1 MPFETSLSFRGLNT
15 SPNNLGAGS
24 EGALVEADN
33 VVIRF
38 PDVLEPRR
46 GQEEVTGVVDAPISM
61 IAFRGSDVGYQ
72 VTTET
77 AHGYTNGQ
85 SVLVSGPDLSPYTI
99 TVTSVSSPTVFNVI
113 TAVWPGDPA
122 WAGSAYVSNYDTTYP
137 QTALVAFPT
146 SQVTFF
152 DNETFVHSESLAKIK
167 VVGAQTLTGDYTA
180 AKPDGY
186 PAYRLKTAVNGRHLH
201 ATTDK
206 GVVVIESAD
215 TVTPR
220 VSGIQAP
227 TLPIGTVIADTGSPI
242 PPGWLADGESVA
254 YRVVFGF
261 KDENDVIHLG
271 PPSERIIVTNTTGS
285 LGNVYLGVLLITAPV
300 DANGDLIPGLFVQ
313 FYRSA
318 IVTSP
323 TLPTELL
330 QLATEV
336 NVDTTEY
343 TRDSEF
349 FTTDIA
355 PPQFVAAQLPLYTND
370 EQEGATQANSPAP
383 YATDLASWSQR
394 LWYANTRQ
402 PDSLAVQLLGVGGGG
417 NVNLDATGLRIGDT
431 ITIDTGA
438 TSVTLTASTAT
449 DSNAQTF
456 QVYSAGTPAE
466 NISRTLEQL
475 ATCVNG
481 QVALDRSD
489 IIAYLVTDTTF
500 DIRSNILFRRLTVDA
515 ASSVGFTVTYATPI
529 ETCAYTSSVGTT
541 HTFTLASHGYL
552 VGDKVAMR
560 RAPIAGFVTQSVTI
574 TATTLNTFSFVS
586 SYANITTANRVKR
599 RFANTVWN
607 PDLSVGQTSENQR
620 SPERLYYSKVLEP
633 EAVPALNYIDVGT
646 AGKPILRIQP
656 QRDRLLVLKEEGTFA
671 IYGDYPFSAQLVDD
685 TVQLI
690 APDSVTAIGST
701 VFALMDD
708 GVVAIT
714 EGSIQPID
722 EPIDSLLKPYFA
734 SSKLTT
740 TATAFGVGYE
750 SEKVFALFMPDINV
764 AGYGAKA
771 YVYGLTSGAW
781 TTWSFPQERKCGRVS
796 PSLDAG
802 FYGLASSP
810 YLVKDRKTSTIADY
824 IQEDDSFITSTVR
837 WAPTTLGTPYA
848 TKQVR
853 EVHFHFREV
862 KRNPAMDQD
871 RTVSAQFSLKT
882 DIVPAGES
890 IFAWPGGDST
900 LPAGTVIGPA
910 ELPLQFRKL
919 VPQTVQRATYYTLGL
934 SAIVE
939 ETYWALNGY
948 TLVFDSTSE
957 RTGTVR

>member
-38 PDVLEPRR
+38 PDVIEPRR
-46 GQEEVTGVVDAPISM
+46 GQEAVTVASW
-61 IAFRGSDVGYQ
+61 
-72 VTTET
+72 
-77 AHGYTNGQ
+77 TNP
-85 SVLVSGPDLSPYTI
+85 VS
-99 TVTSVSSPTVFNVI
+99 
-113 TAVWPGDPA
+113 
-122 WAGSAYVSNYDTTYP
+122 
-137 QTALVAFPT
+137 QVAF
-146 SQVTFF
+146 F
-152 DNETFVHSESLAKIK
+152 DDDTLIHSESANKIRF
-167 VVGAQTLTGDYTA
+167 VGAAQNLTGNYSA
-180 AKPDGY
+180 AQPDGFS
-186 PAYRLKTAVNGRHLH
+186 AYRLKTAVNGRHLH
-201 ATTDK
+201 AATDL

-227 TLPIGTVIADTGSPI
+227 TLPIGAVVPDTGSPV

-271 PPSERIIVTNTTGS
+271 PPSERIVVTNTTGS

-300 DANGDLIPGLFVQ
+300 DVNGDLIPGLFVQ

-318 IVTSP
+318 VVTSP

-343 TRDSEF
+343 TRNSEF

-383 YATDLASWSQR
+383 YSTDLASWSQR

-417 NVNLDATGLRIGDT
+417 NTNLDATGLRVGDT
-431 ITIDTGA
+431 ITINTGA
-438 TSVTLTASTAT
+438 MSVTLTASTGT
-449 DSNAQTF
+449 NSNAQTF
-456 QVYSAGTPAE
+456 QVYSAGTPSE

-481 QVALDRSD
+481 QVALARSD
-489 IIAYLVTDTTF
+489 IIAYLVTGPF
-500 DIRSNILFRRLTVDA
+500 EVRSNILFRRLTVDA
-515 ASSVGFTVTYATPI
+515 ASSVGFTVTYATPERSCTYI
-529 ETCAYTSSVGTT
+529 SSFATT
-541 HTFTLASHGYL
+541 HTFALAGHGFL
-552 VGDKVAMR
+552 VGDKVAISR
-560 RAPIAGFVTQSVTI
+560 IPRTGFVTQNVTI
-574 TATTLNTFSFVS
+574 IGVTADTFSFES
-586 SYANITTANRVKR
+586 SYANITTANLVKR

-714 EGSIQPID
+714 EGSIQPLD

-750 SEKVFALFMPDINV
+750 SEKVFALFMPDIGV
-764 AGYGAKA
+764 TGYGAKA

-781 TTWSFPQERKCGRVS
+781 TTWSFPVERKCGRVS

-802 FYGLASSP
+802 FYGLAASP
-810 YLVKDRKTSTIADY
+810 YLVKDRKTSTTLDY
-824 IQEDDSFITSTVR
+824 ENENGTDITSTVR

-853 EVHFHFREV
+853 EVHAHFRDV
-862 KRNPAMDQD
+862 KAYPPSYPVGM
-871 RTVSAQFSLKT
+871 TWSLKT

-890 IFAWPGGDST
+890 IPLWTSTDGFSADS
-900 LPAGTVIGPA
+900 TVIGPA
-910 ELPLQFRKL
+910 RLPFQFRKL
-919 VPQTVQRATYYTLGL
+919 VPQTVQRATYFTLGL
-934 SAIVE
+934 SATVNRS
-939 ETYWALNGY
+939 YWALNGY

>member
-46 GQEEVTGVVDAPISM
+46 GQEAVTVASW
-61 IAFRGSDVGYQ
+61 
-72 VTTET
+72 
-77 AHGYTNGQ
+77 TNP
-85 SVLVSGPDLSPYTI
+85 VS
-99 TVTSVSSPTVFNVI
+99 
-113 TAVWPGDPA
+113 
-122 WAGSAYVSNYDTTYP
+122 
-137 QTALVAFPT
+137 QVAF
-146 SQVTFF
+146 F
-152 DNETFVHSESLAKIK
+152 DDDMLIHSESADKIRF
-167 VVGAQTLTGDYTA
+167 VGAAQDLTGDYSA
-180 AKPDGY
+180 AQPEGY
-186 PAYRLKTAVNGRHLH
+186 TSYRLKTAVNGRHLH
-201 ATTDK
+201 AATDK

-227 TLPIGTVIADTGSPI
+227 TLPNAAVVVDTGSPV
-242 PPGWLADGESVA
+242 PPGWLANGESVA
-254 YRVVFGF
+254 YRAVFGF
-261 KDENDVIHLG
+261 KDENDTLHLG

-285 LGNVYLGVLLITAPV
+285 LGNVYINVPLSTAPV
-300 DANGDLIPGLFVQ
+300 DVSGNLVIGLFVQ

-323 TLPTELL
+323 TQPSELL

-336 NVDTTEY
+336 NVDTSEY
-343 TRDSEF
+343 TRDDVF
-349 FTTDIA
+349 YTTDIA
-355 PPQFVAAQLPLYTND
+355 PPEFVAAQLPLYTND

-383 YATDLASWSQR
+383 YSTDLASWSQR

-417 NVNLDATGLRIGDT
+417 NANLDATGLRIGDT
-431 ITIDTGA
+431 ITINAFNDSGA
-438 TSVTLTASTAT
+438 ATFTAATTSDLNLRTFAVTTTS
-449 DSNAQTF
+449 
-456 QVYSAGTPAE
+456 TPAE
-466 NISRTLEQL
+466 NVTNALTEL
-475 ATCVNG
+475 ARCVNL
-481 QVALDRSD
+481 QSLVSPSASSD
-489 IIAYLVTDTTF
+489 IIAYLVTDRTF
-500 DIRSNILFRRLTVDA
+500 NIRSNIVFRRRTVDLTE
-515 ASSVGFTVTYATPI
+515 STGFTVTYATPDLLI
-529 ETCAYTSSVGTT
+529 TSMTTAAGVTTVTTGTVP
-541 HTFTLASHGYL
+541 HRLL
-552 VGDKVAMR
+552 VGDAVR
-560 RAPIAGFVTQSVTI
+560 FTRAGYPTLDVRVTNVVD
-574 TATTLNTFSFVS
+574 ADTFEIDGLVGV
-586 SYANITTANRVKR
+586 YTVYTRVRR

-607 PDLSVGQTSENQR
+607 PDLSVGQSSENQL

-734 SSKLTT
+734 SSKLAT
-740 TATAFGVGYE
+740 TATSFGVGYE
-750 SEKVFALFMPDINV
+750 SEKVFALFTPALAGV

-781 TTWSFPQERKCGRVS
+781 TTWSFPAERKCGRVS

-802 FYGLASSP
+802 FYGLAASP
-810 YLVKDRKTSTIADY
+810 YLVKDRKTSTTLDY
-824 IQEDDSFITSTVR
+824 ENENGTDITSTVR

-853 EVHFHFREV
+853 EVHAHFRDV
-862 KRNPAMDQD
+862 KAYPPFYPVGM
-871 RTVSAQFSLKT
+871 TWSLKT

-890 IFAWPGGDST
+890 IPLWTSTDGFSADS
-900 LPAGTVIGPA
+900 TVIGPA
-910 ELPLQFRKL
+910 RLPFQFRKL

-934 SAIVE
+934 SATVNRS
-939 ETYWALNGY
+939 YWALNGY